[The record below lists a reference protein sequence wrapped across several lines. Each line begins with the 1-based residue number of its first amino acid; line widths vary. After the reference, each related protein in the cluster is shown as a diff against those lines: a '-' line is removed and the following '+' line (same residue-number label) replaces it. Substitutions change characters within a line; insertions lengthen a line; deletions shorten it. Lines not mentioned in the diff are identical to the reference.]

1 MLNGLAKVF
10 MSKAEVRTE
19 CGQEA
24 PEPMEVPLFKLKPVQ
39 IKVFQTQALDQGS
52 VGPGGARGPRAGLMR
67 ESLHRS
73 VSSQQARTRAACAP
87 RIYAQASFKLPS
99 APVI

>member
-1 MLNGLAKVF
+1 MEGLSQYGCSNGQILVHFERMLNGLANVF
-10 MSKAEVRTE
+10 ISKAEVRAG

-73 VSSQQARTRAACAP
+73 LSSHHAR
-87 RIYAQASFKLPS
+87 
-99 APVI
+99 

>member
-52 VGPGGARGPRAGLMR
+52 VGPGGGPWGRTPLVAPQVLTAKIGRM
-67 ESLHRS
+67 SLSNHQLSRDYKNGIGFW
-73 VSSQQARTRAACAP
+73 SSN
-87 RIYAQASFKLPS
+87 I
-99 APVI
+99 